1 MTPQQYK
8 AYIRRINASN
18 KKAADDYN
26 RKVNAANKKSVDNYN
41 KEVKRVND
49 HNKKV
54 YTQRKTTIQKYNRD
68 VDKFNAEQ
76 RRRKQSFDSAIRKLN
91 STPQSKI
98 IQYSTGSISQS
109 SIELSNTYTNLR
121 NDPVIKS
128 HQTNKEL
135 ITAWPERETA
145 NSLDLTNALNGHYID
160 GTSVDFLKKS
170 EIEESLD
177 SLSSE
182 LGNRWKGA
190 LFSLNHNNPDA
201 SRHFCSSVREIL
213 IKVINTKAPD
223 KEVFQLYPNCPL
235 HGNSPNRRTKI
246 EYILYNNSL
255 NVTTLID
262 FIDRDV
268 SDVLN
273 LFYELNSGTH
283 GDAGKFNANQ
293 LIQLKKRVEDS
304 IQYMLMF

>member
-8 AYIRRINASN
+8 AYIRKI
-18 KKAADDYN
+18 
-26 RKVNAANKKSVDNYN
+26 NAANKKSVDNYN

-49 HNKKV
+49 YNKKV
-54 YTQRKTTIQKYNRD
+54 HSQRKTEIQKYNRG

-76 RRRKQSFDSAIRKLN
+76 KRRKQSFDSAIRKLN

-98 IQYSTGSISQS
+98 IQYSTRSISNS
-109 SIELSNTYTNLR
+109 SIELTNTYSNLR
-121 NDPVIKS
+121 DDPIIKA
-128 HQTNKEL
+128 HQRSEEL
-135 ITAWPERETA
+135 ITSWPERETA

-160 GTSVDFLKKS
+160 GASVDFLKKS

-213 IKVINTKAPD
+213 IKVIDTKAPD

-246 EYILYNNSL
+246 EYILNNNTLNLTSL
-255 NVTTLID
+255 VD
-262 FIDRDV
+262 FIDQDIN
-268 SDVLN
+268 DVLN

-283 GDAGKFNANQ
+283 GDSGKFNANQ

-304 IQYMLMF
+304 IQYMLTF